1 MKSKGCMGRQDGDF
15 LVELLVKMKKH
26 ILYILL
32 LVVVMS
38 FSATAQK
45 KPYNRIK
52 FSQHSFVDT
61 VKIKI
66 WNGAVIIPVEI
77 NGEVKDMMFDTGS
90 PCGLWIG
97 NEEDWMALSGDSLL
111 VYDAQKTAKT
121 KSFML
126 FPPMKMGKITIENY
140 SMMVEN
146 AIRDYICDRFDG
158 IFGYDL
164 VARGLSFKFDTKDSL
179 MIVTDRKR
187 LFSKEEK
194 KRPKLK
200 YKWYHKTSPKIWVN
214 FPFSRIKMQFDSG
227 SIGGWIDVP
236 ENLAILW
243 GLDDYTVRRDT
254 TILTDAGFFGNT
266 GDTVSARTLFF
277 SEVEIGGITLQDMYV
292 STTDRVMKIGS
303 AVMEHNSLII
313 NAKKRH
319 LVLLPHDGNTVQYVG
334 NEDKK
339 DLRFIFA
346 DKNDTLGVMK
356 AVVFKDGEAYN
367 KGIRTGD
374 YLVSINGIL
383 ITDYCTYR
391 NLFTD
396 SNVKHF
402 VFRTPEGTRKEVEW

>member
-1 MKSKGCMGRQDGDF
+1 MWRTDY
-15 LVELLVKMKKH
+15 KMKKN
-26 ILYILL
+26 ILSLL
-32 LVVVMS
+32 LVIATS
-38 FSATAQK
+38 FAATAQK
-45 KPYNRIK
+45 NPYDRIK
-52 FSQHSFVDT
+52 FSRHGFVDT

-77 NGEVKDMMFDTGS
+77 NGEIKDMMFDTGS

-97 NEEDWMALSGDSLL
+97 NEEEWMALSGDSLL
-111 VYDAQKTAKT
+111 VSDAQKTAKM

-126 FPPMKMGKITIENY
+126 FPPMKMGEITIENY
-140 SMMVEN
+140 PMMVDD
-146 AIRDYICDRFDG
+146 AIRDYICDKFDG
-158 IFGYDL
+158 VLGYDI

-194 KRPKLK
+194 RRPKLK
-200 YKWYHKTSPKIWVN
+200 YKWYHKTNPKIWVKL
-214 FPFSRIKMQFDSG
+214 PFSRIKLQFDSG
-227 SIGGWIDVP
+227 SIGGWIDLP
-236 ENLAILW
+236 EDLATLW

-254 TILTDAGFFGNT
+254 TILTHAGFFGNT
-266 GDTVSARTLFF
+266 ADTVFARTLLF

-292 STTDRVMKIGS
+292 STADRVMKIGS

-339 DLRFIFA
+339 GLRFVLA

-356 AVVFKDGEAYN
+356 AVVRKDGEAYK

-374 YLVSINGIL
+374 YLVSVNGIL
-383 ITDYCTYR
+383 VTDYCSCR

-396 SNVKHF
+396 SNAKRL
-402 VFRTPEGTRKEVEW
+402 VFRTPEGTKKEVEW

>member
-1 MKSKGCMGRQDGDF
+1 MWRTDY
-15 LVELLVKMKKH
+15 KMKKH
-26 ILYILL
+26 ILSLL
-32 LVVVMS
+32 LVIATS
-38 FSATAQK
+38 FAATAQK
-45 KPYNRIK
+45 NPYDRIK
-52 FSQHSFVDT
+52 FSRHGFVDT

-77 NGEVKDMMFDTGS
+77 NGEIKDMMFDTGS

-97 NEEDWMALSGDSLL
+97 NEEEWMALSGDSLL
-111 VYDAQKTAKT
+111 VSDAQKTAKM

-126 FPPMKMGKITIENY
+126 FPPMKMGEITIENY
-140 SMMVEN
+140 PMMVDD
-146 AIRDYICDRFDG
+146 AIRDYICDKFDG
-158 IFGYDL
+158 VLGYDI

-194 KRPKLK
+194 RRPKLK
-200 YKWYHKTSPKIWVN
+200 YKWYHKTNPKIWVKL
-214 FPFSRIKMQFDSG
+214 PFSRIKLQFDSG
-227 SIGGWIDVP
+227 SIGGWIDLP
-236 ENLAILW
+236 EDLATLW

-254 TILTDAGFFGNT
+254 TILTHAGFFGNT
-266 GDTVSARTLFF
+266 ADTVFARTLLF

-292 STTDRVMKIGS
+292 STADRVMKIGS

-339 DLRFIFA
+339 GLRFVLA

-356 AVVFKDGEAYN
+356 AVVRKDGEAYK

-374 YLVSINGIL
+374 YLVSVNGIL
-383 ITDYCTYR
+383 VTDYCSCR

-396 SNVKHF
+396 SNAKRL
-402 VFRTPEGTRKEVEW
+402 VFRTPEGTKKEVEW

>member
-1 MKSKGCMGRQDGDF
+1 
-15 LVELLVKMKKH
+15 
-26 ILYILL
+26 
-32 LVVVMS
+32 MS

-45 KPYNRIK
+45 NPYDRIK
-52 FSQHSFVDT
+52 FSRHGFVDT

-77 NGEVKDMMFDTGS
+77 NGEIKDMMFDTGS

-97 NEEDWMALSGDSLL
+97 NEEEWMALSGDSLL
-111 VYDAQKTAKT
+111 VSDAQKTAKM

-126 FPPMKMGKITIENY
+126 FPPMKMGEITIENY
-140 SMMVEN
+140 PMMVDD
-146 AIRDYICDRFDG
+146 AIRDYICDKFDG
-158 IFGYDL
+158 VLGYDI

-194 KRPKLK
+194 RRPKLK
-200 YKWYHKTSPKIWVN
+200 YKWYHKTNPKIWVKL
-214 FPFSRIKMQFDSG
+214 PFSRIKLQFDSG
-227 SIGGWIDVP
+227 SIGGWIDLP
-236 ENLAILW
+236 EDLATLW

-254 TILTDAGFFGNT
+254 TILTHAGFFGNT
-266 GDTVSARTLFF
+266 ADTVFARTLLF

-292 STTDRVMKIGS
+292 STADRVMKIGS

-339 DLRFIFA
+339 GLRFVLA

-356 AVVFKDGEAYN
+356 AVVRKAGEAYK

-374 YLVSINGIL
+374 YLVSVNGIL
-383 ITDYCTYR
+383 VTDYCSCR

-396 SNVKHF
+396 SNAKRL
-402 VFRTPEGTRKEVEW
+402 VFRTPEGTKKEVEW